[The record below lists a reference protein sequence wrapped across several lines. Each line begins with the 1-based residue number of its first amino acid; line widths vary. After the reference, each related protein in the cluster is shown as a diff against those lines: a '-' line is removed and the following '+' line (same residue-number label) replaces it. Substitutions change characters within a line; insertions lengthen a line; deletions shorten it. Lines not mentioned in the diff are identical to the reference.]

1 MRLKERQ
8 LRRCAS
14 HYDQINLD
22 NIFLSNVKEEWV
34 STTNVEDMLARD
46 EEDDF
51 TWLDVSVIDA
61 PNALNFLDDNPICCL
76 LKWILIILYY
86 FVLQWLL
93 ISMLWTFTFILLHY
107 DAQMDDM
114 LCQHFSRQVKLIF
127 LFVAMSNESKKFN
140 LLLAVVIN
148 YLIHSPLIYF
158 IYLTYTH
165 SYA

>member
-1 MRLKERQ
+1 MKEIGALWIKFTQKTKSIEIRKIGLFVFIHYNMRLKERQ

-34 STTNVEDMLARD
+34 STMNVEDMLERD

-86 FVLQWLL
+86 FVLQ
-93 ISMLWTFTFILLHY
+93 
-107 DAQMDDM
+107 
-114 LCQHFSRQVKLIF
+114 
-127 LFVAMSNESKKFN
+127 
-140 LLLAVVIN
+140 
-148 YLIHSPLIYF
+148 
-158 IYLTYTH
+158 
-165 SYA
+165 